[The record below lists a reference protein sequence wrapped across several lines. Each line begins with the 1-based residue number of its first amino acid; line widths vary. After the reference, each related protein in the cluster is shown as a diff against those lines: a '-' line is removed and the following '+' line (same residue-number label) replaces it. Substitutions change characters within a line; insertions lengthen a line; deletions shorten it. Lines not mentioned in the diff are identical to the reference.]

1 MIGWWSMALG
11 ADLVVHGQQVLPVD
25 GPPIEDGVVV
35 IRDGRIAAIGRH
47 GEVELPAGATEL
59 SGAVVTPGLVDGL
72 SVVGLSG
79 VLNRSPD
86 QDHEEP
92 GRAIAPEL
100 RALDAYDPYEPLV
113 GWLRGFG
120 VTTVQTGPSPGAP
133 VGGRTLVAHTSS
145 APTELVALVPD
156 GMLVVT
162 LGEPA
167 KDFPGARTRMGA
179 AAQVRQAFT
188 SAREYRERRRLPLA
202 DRAAVDLGQEA
213 LVDALEHRRRVIFV
227 AEQADDLATALRIAK
242 EYDLDAVLAGAA
254 EGWLVRDAIAA
265 AGVPVLVGPAMSRT
279 WSTTETV
286 NASFANAA
294 LLADAG
300 IPIALMSGYEGY
312 VPKVR
317 VVLLEAQV
325 AAREGL
331 GAERA
336 LRAITLGPAEVL
348 GVADRV
354 GSLTPGKQA
363 DLVVF
368 DGDPLEYTSH
378 VCAVVLGGEL
388 VERTCR

>member
-1 MIGWWSMALG
+1 MIAWWSVALG
-11 ADLVVHGQQVLPVD
+11 AELVVHGQQVLPVD

-35 IRDGRIAAIGRH
+35 VRDGRIVAVGKH
-47 GEVELPAGATEL
+47 GEIELPAGATEL

-79 VLNRSPD
+79 VLNRDPD

-92 GRAIAPEL
+92 GLAVAPEL

-133 VGGRTLVAHTSS
+133 VGGRTLIAHTLS
-145 APTELVALVPD
+145 APADAVAMVPD

-167 KDFPGARTRMGA
+167 KAFPGAHTRMGA
-179 AAQVRQAFT
+179 AAQVRQAFA

-202 DRAAVDLGQEA
+202 DRSPVDLGLDA
-213 LVDALEHRRRVIFV
+213 LVDALERRRRVVFV
-227 AEQADDLATALRIAK
+227 AEQADDLATALRIAE
-242 EYDLDAVLAGAA
+242 EYGLDAVLAGAA

-265 AGVPVLVGPAMSRT
+265 AGVPVLVGPTMSRT

-286 NASFANAA
+286 NASFANAG

-300 IPIALMSGYEGY
+300 VPIALMSGYEGY

-317 VVLLEAQV
+317 VVLFEAQV

-378 VCAVVLGGEL
+378 ACAVVIGGEI